1 MQAKDNNN
9 RQYIDCTQKYFQT
22 AKCYLITKGWSR
34 PMDVPSPGSPT
45 IPTVL
50 FWTCAQNSMNLSIL
64 WSICKVLVSYSA
76 SRSIRIWKASSVL
89 VPRNI
94 ISGRSR
100 PSKGIL
106 PTMSS
111 CCWLSSQNS
120 TPLNFI
126 TMGSL
131 GLYTENSEA
140 TVMLFCSSGV
150 YTSPIFL
157 GGKGTS
163 WQDVAMQG
171 SSVLGTQVL
180 FHPHSVVNSSWR
192 LPFLED
198 NWSGVKVPQGH
209 FLREGF
215 Q

>member
-1 MQAKDNNN
+1 MYNESIFKQPNVTWSQRVDLVQW
-9 RQYIDCTQKYFQT
+9 RFHRRVLPQSQLFYFE
-22 AKCYLITKGWSR
+22 R
-34 PMDVPSPGSPT
+34 VPKAR
-45 IPTVL
+45 
-50 FWTCAQNSMNLSIL
+50 WTWVFYEIFVKS
-64 WSICKVLVSYSA
+64 WFSYSA

-89 VPRNI
+89 VPLNI

-100 PSKGIL
+100 PFKGIL

-150 YTSPIFL
+150 YTSPIFF

-171 SSVLGTQVL
+171 SRLLGTQVL

-192 LPFLED
+192 LPSLED
-198 NWSGVKVPQGH
+198 NWSGVKVPLAH
-209 FLREGF
+209 FLRDTISTINLSTF
-215 Q
+215 

>member
-1 MQAKDNNN
+1 ME
-9 RQYIDCTQKYFQT
+9 
-22 AKCYLITKGWSR
+22 
-34 PMDVPSPGSPT
+34 VPSPGSPT

-50 FWTCAQNSMNLSIL
+50 FCTCAQNSTNLSIL
-64 WSICKVLVSYSA
+64 WDICKVLVSYSA

-198 NWSGVKVPQGH
+198 NWSGVKVPLAH
-209 FLREGF
+209 FLRDTISTINLSVF
-215 Q
+215 